1 MNCRLQIFFPTLLL
15 VFNTTPG
22 WAAPQGKA
30 KAAQTE
36 IEDCLRD
43 RKCRA
48 LVEIS
53 FQKIFP
59 LLLQEVEAALP
70 GRFFEGTVTYAEKS
84 MDLEGHF
91 LKVDCLSENS
101 CSKANR
107 EILEERILSVGLLM
121 ALPIKDSIRRQC
133 YQPQT
138 WALTALG
145 ESMIARAQTASPD
158 IKTRIALLAAKIL
171 KNPR

>member
-1 MNCRLQIFFPTLLL
+1 MAALFAAFSGSQ
-15 VFNTTPG
+15 G

-43 RKCRA
+43 KICRG
-48 LVEIS
+48 LVETS
-53 FQKIFP
+53 FREIFP

-70 GRFFEGTVTYAEKS
+70 GRFFEGTVTYAEKH
-84 MDLEGHF
+84 MDAEGHF
-91 LKVDCLSENS
+91 LKVDCVSENS
-101 CSKANR
+101 CSKATR

-121 ALPIKDSIRRQC
+121 ALPIKDSVRKQC
-133 YQPQT
+133 YHPET

-145 ESMIARAQTASPD
+145 ESMITRAQTASRD

-171 KNPR
+171 KKQR